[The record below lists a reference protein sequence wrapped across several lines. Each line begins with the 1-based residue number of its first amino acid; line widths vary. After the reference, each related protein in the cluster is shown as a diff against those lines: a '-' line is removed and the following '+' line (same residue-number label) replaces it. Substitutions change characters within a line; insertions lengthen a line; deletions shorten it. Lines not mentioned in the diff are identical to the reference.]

1 MAKYHETARKLREKY
16 DIDVFVK
23 TDIGK
28 NVKLLN
34 LILDLM
40 GSCSQLRQRK
50 VIESFFT
57 ECFKD
62 VKTEFIDLEYM
73 DRKYRKMVVIE

>member
-40 GSCSQLRQRK
+40 KLN
-50 VIESFFT
+50 
-57 ECFKD
+57 
-62 VKTEFIDLEYM
+62 
-73 DRKYRKMVVIE
+73 